1 MATEQQQR
9 LVGHVV
15 IEVYGEHAEVC
26 RFIGTRHGE
35 LALQPAT
42 NAADLEA
49 AALAVVRQ
57 KGGGSHP
64 IMGGRYS
71 CPAELVARA
80 TWE

>member
-15 IEVYGEHAEVC
+15 IAVQGEDATVC

-49 AALAVVRQ
+49 DALAVIRH

-71 CPAELVARA
+71 CPADLAARA

>member
-15 IEVYGEHAEVC
+15 VDVYDQHADVC
-26 RFIGTRHGE
+26 RFIQTPHQE
-35 LALQPAT
+35 LALQRAT

-49 AALAVVRQ
+49 DALAVIRR

-71 CPAELVARA
+71 CPSDLAARA
-80 TWE
+80 SWG